1 MDIGRRGDTDES
13 QAMDTKKGPAAVIR
27 NIASVFRGPSYEG
40 RRLIIGDRYYT
51 SIPLA
56 QQLRT
61 VGFNYVGTMQTD

>member
-27 NIASVFRGPSYEG
+27 NIASVFRGSSYEG
-40 RRLIIGDRYYT
+40 RRVIIGDRYYT
-51 SIPLA
+51 YIPLA

-61 VGFNYVGTMQTD
+61 MGFNYMGTMQTD